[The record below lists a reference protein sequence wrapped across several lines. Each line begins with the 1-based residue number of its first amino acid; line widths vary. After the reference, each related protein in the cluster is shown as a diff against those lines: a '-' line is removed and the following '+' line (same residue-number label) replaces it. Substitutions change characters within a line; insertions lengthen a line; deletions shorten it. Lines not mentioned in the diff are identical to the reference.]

1 VLLKRERVEMVEARA
16 YYRCPECDASFLVRW
31 EDAVALGV
39 VPPGS
44 DPDETEDEAAAT
56 GLPGSS

>member
-1 VLLKRERVEMVEARA
+1 VWLKPERVEMVDARA

-39 VPPGS
+39 VPAVEN
-44 DPDETEDEAAAT
+44 PDAKADT
-56 GLPGSS
+56 GG